1 MATDVVSMVN
11 QIAANIAIGG
21 SVQEG
26 AEKTAD
32 HVNRFWTS
40 AMISELRAKES
51 EGASLSEAAQIA
63 IRLMRA

>member
-32 HVNRFWTS
+32 HVNRFWTT
-40 AMISELRAKES
+40 AMIGELRLKAS
-51 EGASLSEAAQIA
+51 EGAELSDAAKKSID
-63 IRLMRA
+63 LMRS